1 VRYGESWTCDHCHR
15 TWNTGRVPQSEY
27 DQIRRMQ
34 FRFRLVPITVGLLVV
49 AVAAFFT
56 LTGNGRGVFVL
67 LPLALIV
74 WFVFLRP
81 SHRRRY
87 RKAIAQRQK
96 WRIHEER

>member
-1 VRYGESWTCDHCHR
+1 VRYGDSWTCDDCHR
-15 TWNTGRVPQSEY
+15 TWNTSRVPSGEY

-34 FRFRLVPITVGLLVV
+34 LRFRLLPIALGLLVV

-56 LTGNGRGVFVL
+56 LTGNARGVFVL
-67 LPLALIV
+67 LPIALIV

-87 RKAIAQRQK
+87 RKAIAERQK
-96 WRIHEER
+96 WRIHEDR